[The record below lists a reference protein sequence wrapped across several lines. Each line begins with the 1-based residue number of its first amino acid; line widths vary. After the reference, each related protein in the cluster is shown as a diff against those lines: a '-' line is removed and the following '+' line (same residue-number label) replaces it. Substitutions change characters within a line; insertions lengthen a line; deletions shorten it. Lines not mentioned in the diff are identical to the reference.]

1 MGWGPAPHH
10 KRGALEAAPGEPR
23 RQPHGMG
30 RIRAFARRIRD
41 AAGGLPQTTQEK
53 DLMGTLF
60 NQQRLVETL
69 SGNARSLYDALE
81 LMGIKSADAT
91 HTDWTVA
98 CDIVRTLLAVQ
109 SADVLDEQL
118 GGFGEILQELVRA
131 LEAIAGAVE
140 AHET

>member
-1 MGWGPAPHH
+1 
-10 KRGALEAAPGEPR
+10 
-23 RQPHGMG
+23 
-30 RIRAFARRIRD
+30 
-41 AAGGLPQTTQEK
+41 
-53 DLMGTLF
+53 MGTLF
-60 NQQRLVETL
+60 NQQRRVETL